1 MQLRRASQRFDVR
14 EEGRVIFADGSCA
27 LDCVIRDIS
36 DGGCRVECSLEM
48 PLPERVFLALAQ
60 TADVFDCG
68 VRWQIGK
75 VAGLQ
80 FIDICGRQLRRALVG
95 AEKPAAP
102 ARPSRVTRWLADCN
116 PSDSGSRIATA
127 IDGRRHGTSR

>member
-1 MQLRRASQRFDVR
+1 
-14 EEGRVIFADGSCA
+14 VIFADGSCA

-36 DGGCRVECSLEM
+36 DGGCRVECSLAM

-95 AEKPAAP
+95 AEKPAP
-102 ARPSRVTRWLADCN
+102 ARPSRVARWLADCN
-116 PSDSGSRIATA
+116 PASGGSQAT
-127 IDGRRHGTSR
+127 IPVERK